1 MKRLKLW
8 GLATSVLII
17 VAFIATGALG
27 CKIRESSKDD
37 LLSLTKII
45 KAFEAENFPLE
56 EDRSKSPADYDLN
69 GVEPAI
75 YGTGENK
82 DLILIYNFKS
92 YSEKEKILDE
102 TDKYNNHFSYEE
114 FPFHAKNSLIVFR
127 PSEMAE
133 TEEGLENITK
143 TRSIISRIV
152 FEELNEG
159 KERVYKGK
167 SENWEGTYTYK
178 YYEHWYEG
186 EDGLLYR
193 SYEEYHPVIKYTK
206 SDIENVGPIIFEYKA
221 GTSSGRGEGITLN
234 EDGYAKLGGGSSN
247 GSILREGEKVH
258 FNIRWGN
265 KEEHIV
271 LNAQ

>member
-1 MKRLKLW
+1 
-8 GLATSVLII
+8 
-17 VAFIATGALG
+17 
-27 CKIRESSKDD
+27 

-167 SENWEGTYTYK
+167 SENWEGTYTSLTPGK
-178 YYEHWYEG
+178 YNVVMDQMRPEALFYL
-186 EDGLLYR
+186 GLRLKR
-193 SYEEYHPVIKYTK
+193 TVQKP
-206 SDIENVGPIIFEYKA
+206 FC
-221 GTSSGRGEGITLN
+221 TL
-234 EDGYAKLGGGSSN
+234 
-247 GSILREGEKVH
+247 
-258 FNIRWGN
+258 
-265 KEEHIV
+265 
-271 LNAQ
+271 